1 MSTPHEEVREHLIEA
16 QNHLRDIEKKPF
28 YDVPHVVDEA
38 GGCLDDAL
46 SVMRCADEDGE
57 AWYTWRVLGT
67 VEGEETQRLLV
78 PWSDPHQYEFAFDF
92 LYKTPEQAR
101 EGLKTM
107 GAEDDAHEEGWI
119 LCHMTLHRIDAL

>member
-57 AWYTWRVLGT
+57 AWYTWRVRGDGRRRGDAASARP
-67 VEGEETQRLLV
+67 VV
-78 PWSDPHQYEFAFDF
+78 PTPTSTSSPSTSCN
-92 LYKTPEQAR
+92 KTPRTSSRGPENHGEPRTTPTRRA
-101 EGLKTM
+101 GFSAT
-107 GAEDDAHEEGWI
+107 
-119 LCHMTLHRIDAL
+119 